1 MRVLKAIL
9 LTLACVAATAV
20 SAGAQS
26 LGTTARQLPAGSLK
40 ILAFYQGTQDQTVKF
55 GAGAP
60 GTCRSQNGAASFL
73 CGGGGDVEAK
83 GSGGAGL
90 VKIVYQPR
98 EVLQYYAA
106 FGAGDYSL
114 DVPSVTYTNRLRG
127 DRPGL
132 IMTAGLKAVLYPDTM
147 VTPAIAADISMSR
160 ARYWFNRVYPSDGS
174 GADNSIDQR
183 LDLMMYQVAVEASHV
198 FTLRDADEKADDK
211 AGLVALRGQGFK
223 LEPYGGVKW
232 LRIQS
237 DLKDLAD
244 GTHSGGQQDTVTP
257 FLGLRLPLGRHEGLF
272 AEAQFVG
279 GYVYAAGLE
288 LRFGKGI

>member
-1 MRVLKAIL
+1 MKAL
-9 LTLACVAATAV
+9 LLSLACVAATAV
-20 SAGAQS
+20 SAGAQA

-40 ILAFYQGTQDQTVKF
+40 ILAYYQGVQDQTVKF
-55 GAGAP
+55 DAGGSGA
-60 GTCRSQNGAASFL
+60 CRSQNGAASFF

-90 VKIVYQPR
+90 VKLVYQPR

-106 FGAGDYSL
+106 FGVGDYNL
-114 DVPSVTYTNRLRG
+114 DVPSTTYINRLRG
-127 DRPGL
+127 DRPGM
-132 IMTAGLKAVLYPDTM
+132 IMTAGVKAVLYPDTV
-147 VTPAIAADISMSR
+147 VTPAIATDLSVSR
-160 ARYWFNRVYPSDGS
+160 ARYWFNRVRPSDAAVAVS
-174 GADNSIDQR
+174 SIDQR
-183 LDLMMYQVAVEASHV
+183 LDLMMLQVAVEASHV
-198 FTLRDADEKADDK
+198 FTLQDADEKADEK
-211 AGLVALRGQGFK
+211 AGLVALRNQGIK

-257 FLGLRLPLGRHEGLF
+257 FLGLRLPLGRSEGFF
-272 AEAQFVG
+272 AEAQFVD

-288 LRFGKGI
+288 LRFGKGS